1 MSNLSVFDFNSNN
14 IRFENR
20 EGRVWVCLTDMAKAS
35 GKRINDWNRLNA
47 TTEFLTE
54 FEGIAGIPVMVSNV
68 GGLPATT
75 GTWAIEEV
83 ALEFAGWCSVKFKI
97 WMLQQ
102 IKTLVTTGTVS
113 LHHVEQPKLT
123 SRQVAV
129 ETAKAVVEIEG
140 LISRNNPRLA
150 QFLIDH
156 AISDLM
162 PSQATLTGDS
172 LQGVVEI
179 ALEMGFNPSH
189 DNRSQLGK
197 YVKKSCRQ
205 LSQQEKRLVNGA
217 MREIAVY
224 PANHPEVREAI
235 EGFFSTIN
243 G

>member
-20 EGRVWVCLTDMAKAS
+20 EGRVWVSLTDMAKAS

-47 TTEFLTE
+47 TSEFLTE

-113 LHHVEQPKLT
+113 LPQVEQPQLPPNK
-123 SRQVAV
+123 VAL
-129 ETAKAVVEIEG
+129 E
-140 LISRNNPRLA
+140 ISRDVREITDNLTDNPRLA
-150 QFLIDH
+150 QFLVDH
-156 AISDLM
+156 AISGIM

-179 ALEMGFNPSH
+179 AEEMGLKVNMS
-189 DNRSQLGK
+189 NRSQLGK
-197 YVKKSCRQ
+197 FVKARCGE
-205 LSQQEKRLVNGA
+205 LSQQEKRLVNGT
-217 MREIAVY
+217 MREVACY
-224 PANHPEVREAI
+224 PVNNLEVRQAI
-235 EGFFSTIN
+235 QDFFA
-243 G
+243 

>member
-54 FEGIAGIPVMVSNV
+54 FEGVAGIPVTEIIQ
-68 GGLPATT
+68 GGQPTLQ

-83 ALEFAGWCSVKFKI
+83 ALEFAGWCSVQFKI

-102 IKTLVTTGTVS
+102 IKTLITKGSVS
-113 LHHVEQPKLT
+113 LAPVEQPQLPPNK
-123 SRQVAV
+123 VAL
-129 ETAKAVVEIEG
+129 E
-140 LISRNNPRLA
+140 ISRDVREITDNLTDNPRLA
-150 QFLIDH
+150 QFLVDH
-156 AISDLM
+156 AISGIM

-179 ALEMGFNPSH
+179 AEEMGLKVSMS
-189 DNRSQLGK
+189 NRSQLGK
-197 YVKKSCRQ
+197 FVKARCGE
-205 LSQQEKRLVNGA
+205 LSQQEKRLVNGT
-217 MREIAVY
+217 MREVACY
-224 PANHPEVREAI
+224 PVNNLEVRQAI
-235 EGFFSTIN
+235 QDFFA
-243 G
+243 

>member
-35 GKRINDWNRLNA
+35 GKQLGHWNTLKS
-47 TTEFLTE
+47 TTEFLTV
-54 FEGIAGIPVMVSNV
+54 FESVIGIPITETVQ
-68 GGLPATT
+68 GGQPTLQ

-113 LHHVEQPKLT
+113 LPQVVQPKLT

-129 ETAKAVVEIEG
+129 ETAKAVAEIEG

-156 AISDLM
+156 AISDIIPNQNLLA
-162 PSQATLTGDS
+162 SES

-179 ALEMGFNPSH
+179 AEEMGMKVNMS
-189 DNRSQLGK
+189 NRSQLGK
-197 YVKKSCRQ
+197 FVKARCGE
-205 LSQQEKRLVNGA
+205 LSQQEKRLVNGT
-217 MREIAVY
+217 MREVACY
-224 PANHPEVREAI
+224 PVNNLEVRQAI
-235 EGFFSTIN
+235 QDFFA
-243 G
+243 

>member
-20 EGRVWVCLTDMAKAS
+20 EGRVWVSLTDMAKAS
-35 GKRINDWNRLNA
+35 GKQLGHWNTLKS
-47 TTEFLTE
+47 TTEFLTV
-54 FEGIAGIPVMVSNV
+54 FESVIGIPITETIQ
-68 GGLPATT
+68 GGQPTLQ

-113 LHHVEQPKLT
+113 LPQVVQPKLA
-123 SRQVAV
+123 S
-129 ETAKAVVEIEG
+129 EEKAVKVAEAVHHIQT
-140 LISRNNPRLA
+140 LLSVNNPRLA

>member
-54 FEGIAGIPVMVSNV
+54 FEGVAGIPVTETIQ
-68 GGLPATT
+68 GGQPTLQ

-113 LHHVEQPKLT
+113 LPQVVQPKLT

-129 ETAKAVVEIEG
+129 ETAKAVAEIEG

-156 AISDLM
+156 AISDIIPNQNLLA
-162 PSQATLTGDS
+162 SES

-179 ALEMGFNPSH
+179 AEEMGLKVSMS
-189 DNRSQLGK
+189 NRSQLGK
-197 YVKKSCRQ
+197 FVKARCGE
-205 LSQQEKRLVNGA
+205 LSQQEKRLVNGT
-217 MREIAVY
+217 MREVACY
-224 PANHPEVREAI
+224 PVNNLEVRQAI
-235 EGFFSTIN
+235 QDFFA
-243 G
+243 

>member
-1 MSNLSVFDFNSNN
+1 MVKGFGADKTTWGHPLVAIAFGQWISPEFHVWCNLN
-14 IRFENR
+14 I
-20 EGRVWVCLTDMAKAS
+20 
-35 GKRINDWNRLNA
+35 
-47 TTEFLTE
+47 
-54 FEGIAGIPVMVSNV
+54 
-68 GGLPATT
+68 
-75 GTWAIEEV
+75 
-83 ALEFAGWCSVKFKI
+83 
-97 WMLQQ
+97 Q
-102 IKTLVTTGTVS
+102 TLMTNGTVS
-113 LHHVEQPKLT
+113 LPLVVQPKLA
-123 SRQVAV
+123 S
-129 ETAKAVVEIEG
+129 EEKAVKVAEAVHHIQT
-140 LISRNNPRLA
+140 LLSVNNPRLA

>member
-20 EGRVWVCLTDMAKAS
+20 EGRVWVSLTDMAKAS
-35 GKRINDWNRLNA
+35 GKQLGHWNTLKS
-47 TTEFLTE
+47 TTEFLTV
-54 FEGIAGIPVMVSNV
+54 FESVIGIPITETIQ
-68 GGLPATT
+68 GGQPTLQ

-83 ALEFAGWCSVKFKI
+83 ALEFAGWCSVQFKI

-102 IKTLVTTGTVS
+102 IKTLITKGSVS
-113 LHHVEQPKLT
+113 LAPVEQPHLPPNK
-123 SRQVAV
+123 VAL
-129 ETAKAVVEIEG
+129 E
-140 LISRNNPRLA
+140 ISRDVREITDNLTDNPRLA

-156 AISDLM
+156 AISGIM

>member
-20 EGRVWVCLTDMAKAS
+20 EGRVWVSLTDMAKAS

-47 TTEFLTE
+47 TSEFLTE

-113 LHHVEQPKLT
+113 LPQVVQPKLT

-129 ETAKAVVEIEG
+129 ETAKAVAEIEG

-156 AISDLM
+156 AISDIIPNQNLLA
-162 PSQATLTGDS
+162 SES

-179 ALEMGFNPSH
+179 AEEMGLKVSMS
-189 DNRSQLGK
+189 NRSQLGK
-197 YVKKSCRQ
+197 FVKARCGE
-205 LSQQEKRLVNGA
+205 LSQQEKRLVNGT
-217 MREIAVY
+217 MREVACY
-224 PANHPEVREAI
+224 PVNNLEVRQAI
-235 EGFFSTIN
+235 QDFFA
-243 G
+243 

>member
-20 EGRVWVCLTDMAKAS
+20 EGRVWVSLTDMAKAS
-35 GKRINDWNRLNA
+35 GKQLGHWNTLKS
-47 TTEFLTE
+47 TTEFLTV
-54 FEGIAGIPVMVSNV
+54 FESIIGIPIMVSNV
-68 GGLPATT
+68 GGLPETT

-113 LHHVEQPKLT
+113 LPQVVQPKLT

-129 ETAKAVVEIEG
+129 ETAKAVAEIEG

-156 AISDLM
+156 AISDIIPNQNLLA
-162 PSQATLTGDS
+162 SES

-179 ALEMGFNPSH
+179 AEEMGLKVSMS
-189 DNRSQLGK
+189 NRSQLGK
-197 YVKKSCRQ
+197 FVKARCGE
-205 LSQQEKRLVNGA
+205 LSQQEKRLVNGT
-217 MREIAVY
+217 MREVACY
-224 PANHPEVREAI
+224 PVNNLEVRQAI
-235 EGFFSTIN
+235 QDFFA
-243 G
+243 

>member
-20 EGRVWVCLTDMAKAS
+20 EGRVWVSLTDMAKAS

-47 TTEFLTE
+47 TSEFLTE

-113 LHHVEQPKLT
+113 LPQVEQPKLT

-129 ETAKAVVEIEG
+129 ETAKAVAEIEG

-156 AISDLM
+156 AISDIIPNQNLLA
-162 PSQATLTGDS
+162 SES

-179 ALEMGFNPSH
+179 AEEMGLKVSMS
-189 DNRSQLGK
+189 NRSQLGK
-197 YVKKSCRQ
+197 FVKARCGE
-205 LSQQEKRLVNGA
+205 LSQQEKRLVNGT
-217 MREIAVY
+217 MREVACY
-224 PANHPEVREAI
+224 PVNNLEVRQAI
-235 EGFFSTIN
+235 QDFFA
-243 G
+243 

>member
-35 GKRINDWNRLNA
+35 GKQLGHWNTLKS
-47 TTEFLTE
+47 TTEFLTV
-54 FEGIAGIPVMVSNV
+54 FESVIGIPITETVQ
-68 GGLPATT
+68 GGQPTLQ

-113 LHHVEQPKLT
+113 LPQVVQPKLT

-129 ETAKAVVEIEG
+129 ETAKAVAEIEG

-156 AISDLM
+156 AISDIIPNQNLLA
-162 PSQATLTGDS
+162 SES

-179 ALEMGFNPSH
+179 AEEMGLKVSMS
-189 DNRSQLGK
+189 NRSQLGK
-197 YVKKSCRQ
+197 FVKARCGE
-205 LSQQEKRLVNGA
+205 LSQQEKRLVNGT
-217 MREIAVY
+217 MREVACY
-224 PANHPEVREAI
+224 PVNNLEVRQAI
-235 EGFFSTIN
+235 QDFFA
-243 G
+243 

>member
-35 GKRINDWNRLNA
+35 GKQLGHWNTLKS
-47 TTEFLTE
+47 TTEFLTV
-54 FEGIAGIPVMVSNV
+54 FESVIGIPITETVQ
-68 GGLPATT
+68 GGQPTLQ

-113 LHHVEQPKLT
+113 LPQVVQPKLT

-129 ETAKAVVEIEG
+129 ETAKAVAEIEG

-156 AISDLM
+156 AISDSIPNQNLLA
-162 PSQATLTGDS
+162 SES

-179 ALEMGFNPSH
+179 AEEMGMKVNMS
-189 DNRSQLGK
+189 NRSQLGK
-197 YVKKSCRQ
+197 FVKARCGE
-205 LSQQEKRLVNGA
+205 LSQQEKRLVNGT
-217 MREIAVY
+217 MREVACY
-224 PANHPEVREAI
+224 PVNNLEVRQAI
-235 EGFFSTIN
+235 QDFFA
-243 G
+243 

>member
-1 MSNLSVFDFNSNN
+1 MSNLSYNGQIIEQRQTDNYVN
-14 IRFENR
+14 
-20 EGRVWVCLTDMAKAS
+20 LTQMAKA
-35 GKRINDWNRLNA
+35 NDVVVY
-47 TTEFLTE
+47 EFTR
-54 FEGIAGIPVMVSNV
+54 S
-68 GGLPATT
+68 
-75 GTWAIEEV
+75 
-83 ALEFAGWCSVKFKI
+83 EFATGYLKALQESINGKSPLIMVKGFGADKTTWGHPLVAIAFGQWISPEFHVWCNLNI
-97 WMLQQ
+97 Q
-102 IKTLVTTGTVS
+102 TLMTNGTVS
-113 LHHVEQPKLT
+113 LPLVVQPKLA
-123 SRQVAV
+123 S
-129 ETAKAVVEIEG
+129 EEKAVKVAEAVHHIQT
-140 LISRNNPRLA
+140 LLSVNNPRLA

-235 EGFFSTIN
+235 EGFSAL
-243 G
+243 